1 MDLNTIWFILITV
14 LFIGYFF
21 LEGFDY
27 GVGML
32 LPFIAKDD
40 TERRMI
46 INTIGPHWDG
56 NEVWLL
62 TAGGASFAAFPE
74 WYATL
79 FSGFYIPLFLMLL
92 GLIVR
97 AVAFE
102 YRSKEDSLKWRYNWD
117 WMIFVGSFLT
127 ALLWGVA
134 VANIMRGTPIDAT
147 KTYTGGFFNL
157 LNPYGLIGGIT
168 FVVLFLYHGA
178 VFLSL
183 KIGGE
188 FEERIK
194 ATAEKLW
201 LPAVVLAVIF
211 VAYTYVDV
219 EIFSAKGFS
228 AFIPPL
234 IAAVSL
240 VLSGVYLKSNK
251 IGLSFILVAL
261 TVVFVTITAFYT
273 LYPNVMISSTSPEYN
288 LTIYNSSASQ
298 YTLGVMT
305 WVAGILVPF
314 VLVYQAWS
322 YIVFKKRLTKD
333 SELEY

>member
-1 MDLNTIWFILITV
+1 MDLNTVWFILITV

-74 WYATL
+74 FYATL
-79 FSGFYIPLFLMLL
+79 FSGFYLALFLMLV

-102 YRSKEDSLKWRYNWD
+102 YRSKEESLKWRYNWD
-117 WMIFVGSFLT
+117 WMIFLGSFLT
-127 ALLWGVA
+127 SLLWGVA

-157 LNPYGLIGGIT
+157 LNPYGLVGGIT
-168 FVVLFLYHGA
+168 FVMLFLYHGA
-178 VFLSL
+178 AFLNL

-188 FEERIK
+188 FQTRIK
-194 ATAEKLW
+194 QTAEKLW
-201 LPAVVLAVIF
+201 LPTVVMAVIF
-211 VAYTYVDV
+211 VLFTYFDV
-219 EIFSAKGFS
+219 EIFQAKGFS

-234 IAAVSL
+234 FAAIFL
-240 VLSGVYLKSNK
+240 ILSGIYLKQGK
-251 IGLSFILVAL
+251 DGLAFVMTSL

-273 LYPNVMISSTSPEYN
+273 LYPNLMVSSTSPEYN
-288 LTIYNSSASQ
+288 LTIYNASASQ
-298 YTLGVMT
+298 YTLKVMT

-322 YIVFKKRLTKD
+322 YIVFKKRITKD